1 MLLWRHMVQF
11 IAKIQ
16 IPLELAIKN
25 KKNTYKIKVSDDIEK
40 LANKLKVLKNS
51 TEWCHDE
58 VIYYVDKRQEQ
69 SAIFNVF
76 HYFYLKTV

>member
-1 MLLWRHMVQF
+1 MLLWRHMVEF
-11 IAKIQ
+11 IGKIQ
-16 IPLELAIKN
+16 IPLQIGHKT
-25 KKNTYKIKVSDDIEK
+25 KNTYKIKVSDDIEK
-40 LANKLKVLKNS
+40 LANKLKILKNS

>member
-1 MLLWRHMVQF
+1 MTSYGSIYWQNPNSSRIGH
-11 IAKIQ
+11 KT
-16 IPLELAIKN
+16 
-25 KKNTYKIKVSDDIEK
+25 KNTYKIKVPDNIKK
-40 LANKLKVLKNS
+40 LANKLKILKNS

-69 SAIFNVF
+69 SAILNVF

>member
-1 MLLWRHMVQF
+1 MVQF

-51 TEWCHDE
+51 TE
-58 VIYYVDKRQEQ
+58 
-69 SAIFNVF
+69 
-76 HYFYLKTV
+76 